1 MKAVRTFTHQ
11 TLRAAVRQ
19 LALTD
24 PMLAGI
30 VERWGAPPMW
40 GRQPGFTTLVR
51 IILEQQ
57 VSLAAAA
64 TLYKRL
70 VAHAGTLT
78 PHAVMAL
85 GAQGLREFGLTRQ
98 KSAYCHGLATRII
111 ERSLDL
117 ALVSRTPDAAGR
129 AMLLAVPGLGPWSVD
144 IYYLMALRRPDFRCA
159 NSADNPT
166 KPTANSNTIS
176 SCSAMSRAFFA
187 RKVRVPPSMR
197 MVRGV
202 SAS

>member
-1 MKAVRTFTHQ
+1 
-11 TLRAAVRQ
+11 
-19 LALTD
+19 
-24 PMLAGI
+24 MLGGI
-30 VERWGAPPMW
+30 VEQWGAPPMW

-85 GAQGLREFGLTRQ
+85 GTQGLREFGLTRQ

-117 ALVSRTPDAAGR
+117 ALVARTPDAAGR

-144 IYYLMALRRPDFRCA
+144 IYYLMALRRPDIWPQGDLALAIALRDVLQLTA
-159 NSADNPT
+159 TPSRDEQQAIAERWAPWRSA
-166 KPTANSNTIS
+166 A
-176 SCSAMSRAFFA
+176 A
-187 RKVRVPPSMR
+187 RVIWMEYLGQ
-197 MVRGV
+197 RGRL
-202 SAS
+202 